1 MSITERANEM
11 KKIDDKDIETL
22 IEIYNEFG
30 KKELYSQLKEKYG
43 IKNPTCILKRMK
55 KNPDHVYD
63 QSRDKFEDN
72 IASEDIFMSMEEL
85 CSPVV
90 LKHEEVRPAVDQRP
104 AAMEKLIHEL
114 IGDRLLELTKYITID
129 SVSKSI
135 IIDQTSLRNDGYNV
149 ITH

>member
-1 MSITERANEM
+1 M
-11 KKIDDKDIETL
+11 KKIGKKEIETL
-22 IEIYNEFG
+22 IEIYNAQG
-30 KKELYSQLKEKYG
+30 KKELYSQLKEHYG
-43 IKNPTCILKRMK
+43 VKNPTCVLKRMK
-55 KNPDHVYD
+55 NDPDYVYN
-63 QSRDKFEDN
+63 QNQDKFEAN
-72 IASEDIFMSMEEL
+72 ITSEDIFMSMEEL

-90 LKHEEVRPAVDQRP
+90 LKHEEAKPMVDQRP

-129 SVSKSI
+129 SISKSI